1 MVEPLLQVEA
11 LTVARRVREVTFQ
24 VPPGS
29 LTALTGPNGCGK
41 STVLDAVL
49 GLVPFTG
56 RVELRA
62 DTTMAIVPQRLEA
75 PAAVPLR
82 VLDFLALTRTAR
94 PVFLGVSALVR
105 RRAEA
110 LLAQVDSL
118 ALLEQPLAELSG
130 GQLRRVLLA
139 DALERAPALLLLDEP
154 EVGLDASSRRWLEG
168 VLTGLSSK
176 GTTTLLV
183 THEPALVALA
193 TQVVSL
199 GGAAHD

>member
-1 MVEPLLQVEA
+1 MSDWVLQVEA
-11 LTVARRVREVTFQ
+11 VNVARRVRDASFRAA
-24 VPPGS
+24 PGS

-56 RVELRA
+56 RVEL
-62 DTTMAIVPQRLEA
+62 DPGTTVAIVPQRLEA
-75 PAAVPLR
+75 PQTLPLR

-94 PVFLGVSALVR
+94 PIVLGVSAALR

-110 LLAQVDSL
+110 VLAQVDLL
-118 ALLEQPLAELSG
+118 AVLEQPLAELSG

-154 EVGLDASSRRWLEG
+154 EVGLDAASRRWLEG
-168 VLTGLSSK
+168 VLRGLSSK
-176 GTTTLLV
+176 GTTTVLV
-183 THEPALVALA
+183 THEPAMVSLA
-193 TQVVSL
+193 TQVIAL
-199 GGAAHD
+199 EPTHD